1 MKSIETE
8 LTGVIIVEPDF
19 YRDARGF
26 LFDSFPVRLPI
37 FRSSAPRPLCSVMT
51 TPQDLGCFF
60 GRGSKG

>member
-26 LFDSFPVRLPI
+26 LFDSF
-37 FRSSAPRPLCSVMT
+37 
-51 TPQDLGCFF
+51 
-60 GRGSKG
+60 